1 MNDFEPAAPIEDSG
15 PEATA
20 EQSDF
25 AVTLLTTLR
34 LGDSAIPDDV
44 ARRLD
49 AVLAQER
56 SARTALGVGVGVAV
70 GVAVGAGVGA
80 GDFTGTG
87 TGTGTV
93 LPLHGRR
100 RISIRGLTALA
111 GVAAAVILV
120 GGVLGLNHGSLIST
134 NDAGTVAAVASGQAM
149 SVPSS
154 SGTAYTLIGIDQQV
168 RTLLDSRGKDAVT
181 PAAPAPDQAAPA
193 ETSQVPPSP
202 VSAPVITGG
211 SDSLSS
217 TAAPL
222 VQAHD
227 DNLTG
232 CLTQLTGAGGITP
245 LAVDLATFDGTP
257 ALIVVVPTTGD
268 SSTADVWVVRPQCS
282 ATKADVL
289 SFRRIALS
297 AP

>member
-56 SARTALGVGVGVAV
+56 SARTALGVGV

-168 RTLLDSRGKDAVT
+168 RTLLDSRGKNAVT
-181 PAAPAPDQAAPA
+181 PAAPAPNQAAPA

>member
-56 SARTALGVGVGVAV
+56 SARTALGVGVAV

-80 GDFTGTG
+80 GDF